1 MKIFWGE
8 KYKVLINHS
17 VFLDKYLKIVPCC
30 KSCCTYAKLMQFI
43 DKCQNQMYV
52 QCYSRCFR
60 NHEKPHLTVFVY
72 FYIILIY
79 GTCISCIRNIELVNP
94 IILQDVDSKE
104 RLIYCYTSYNLT
116 IIKSGIF
123 NIAHD
128 HRFLHQLD
136 IWYACQ
142 ALMFSFGILGK

>member
-94 IILQDVDSKE
+94 IILQDVDSEE

-116 IIKSGIF
+116 IIFRIF
-123 NIAHD
+123 YIAHN
-128 HRFLHQLD
+128 HSLLINQISGMHAKL
-136 IWYACQ
+136 
-142 ALMFSFGILGK
+142 